1 LRENFDRFNFAIHK
15 EKEMA
20 DFRRWILAFAL
31 LVLVLGAV
39 APASAQTG
47 TAFQCTANAA
57 VPPTIRQEGLTEL
70 VGDIV
75 LNCTGGIP
83 TPTGTPIPQ
92 ANITVSFAQTIT
104 SRVLATVGTINLT
117 EALLLV
123 DEPNPAVGQIQ
134 DVCPDPTNPIGTQA
148 SGTGC
153 AEVGSTPPGASFAT
167 NGDYNVYQGTMLSG
181 SPSTVTFLGVPIDPP
196 GTALTRVYRMTNIR
210 ISPGLISNAITP
222 IYAFISAS
230 SSTSVPINN
239 PAPIVAFV
247 EKGLNASAT
256 GTGTPFLQCETTTGF
271 VNVGT
276 VSFAENFAT
285 AFKYRVAQGSP
296 LDTAPGPGLQ
306 YTPGAIY
313 NTESGLVLAA
323 SSTANQLVGLAG
335 GAGLADWGSRFY
347 ATISN
352 IPAGVDIE
360 VDDASNSTSGTGRA
374 VLVSSATVADPG
386 PYGLAVDPNPGTI
399 AQTDVTSSVANGS
412 VTVYWE
418 VISEN
423 PVALDTFNFNIYVEF
438 TGTPG
443 TTPLT
448 VAPTVVLGWAPNTS
462 TGSPVGIGIPT
473 FTLGATSP
481 TTLFTVSPCQTILL
495 FPYVT
500 DFGDFDTGVAIS
512 NTSEDNLGSGG
523 ASSALNQT
531 GACTV
536 TFYGGYGT
544 NTTFTNTS
552 TNLGTVAG
560 SNVLSSTDP
569 RTNNFGS
576 ATGQIAPGQ
585 TWTFSVS
592 GIDSTHGQ
600 TGYLGFTGY
609 AIAVCDFQYAHGY
622 AFVSDYGINRFAT
635 AYLALIIPDAPRTA
649 TPFTTSAA
657 GEPGEQLVH

>member
-1 LRENFDRFNFAIHK
+1 
-15 EKEMA
+15 MA
-20 DFRRWILAFAL
+20 DFRRWILAFAV
-31 LVLVLGAV
+31 LVLVMGAV
-39 APASAQTG
+39 APASAQTS
-47 TAFQCTANAA
+47 AFTCTANAA

-83 TPTGTPIPQ
+83 TATGTPIPQ

-104 SRVLATVGTINLT
+104 SRVLATIGNINLT
-117 EALLLV
+117 ESLLLV
-123 DEPNPAVGQIQ
+123 DEPDPAKGQIQ
-134 DVCPDPTNPIGTQA
+134 NVCPSPTNPLGAPPAGCQA
-148 SGTGC
+148 TGD
-153 AEVGSTPPGASFAT
+153 SGASFAT
-167 NGDYNVYQGTMLSG
+167 NGDFNVYQGTMLAG
-181 SPSTVTFLGVPIDPP
+181 SPSTVTFLGVPIDAPAT
-196 GTALTRVYRMTNIR
+196 GLTRVYRITNVR

-247 EKGLNASAT
+247 EQGLAASAT

-276 VSFAENFAT
+276 VNFSENFAT
-285 AFKYRVAQGSP
+285 AFKYRVAQGST

-306 YTPGAIY
+306 YSPGAIY

-323 SSTANQLVGLAG
+323 ADTANQSVGLAG

-360 VDDASNSTSGTGRA
+360 VDNASNSSSGHGRA
-374 VLVSSATVADPG
+374 VMVSAATAADPG
-386 PYGLAVDPNPGTI
+386 PYGLAVDPDPPSGVG
-399 AQTDVTSSVANGS
+399 QTDVTSSISNGS

-418 VISEN
+418 VINEN
-423 PVALDTFNFNIYVEF
+423 PVALDTFSFNIYVEF

-448 VAPTVVLGWAPNTS
+448 VAPTVVMGWAPNTS
-462 TGSPVGIGIPT
+462 SGSPVGIGIPT

-481 TTLFTVSPCQTILL
+481 VTLFTVSPCQTILL

-500 DFGDFDTGVAIS
+500 DFGDFDTGIAIS

-523 ASSALNQT
+523 GSSALNQS
-531 GACTV
+531 GYCTV

-560 SNVLSSTDP
+560 SNVLSSSDP
-569 RTNNFGS
+569 RTNNFG
-576 ATGQIAPGQ
+576 TTDGTIAYGQ

-592 GIDSTHGQ
+592 SIDSTHGQ
-600 TGYLGFTGY
+600 TGFLGFTGY
-609 AIAVCDFQYAHGY
+609 AIAVCNFQYAHGY

-635 AYLALIIPDAPRTA
+635 AYLALIIPDAPRSA
-649 TPFTTSAA
+649 TPFTTSAS